1 MRFYDREDEIR
12 ILLENEAQ
20 AENTAMFTVL
30 MGRRRV
36 GKTSLIAKALE
47 GKVSAYLFVSRDSEA
62 MLCRKFQRSLE
73 EQLGIHVYG
82 ELTYFRDLFEV
93 IMRESINRHFTVVF
107 DEFQTLYKINPAI
120 FSEIQD
126 LWDRYHRESK
136 LNLIVVGSIQSL
148 MRRIFEDKNEPLYGR
163 PTSKFTLYPFRTDVL
178 KEILAEHSP
187 DYGNE
192 DLLCLYMITG
202 GVAKYVELL
211 MDAQC
216 YTKDRML
223 DYVCRQDSYFLT
235 EGRDMVNQEFGE
247 DGVTYF
253 SVLQMIADG
262 MTRRGD
268 IDGAMQKDMGVYL
281 QNLEKNYNMIS
292 RLKPLLSKPN
302 SKVSAYEISDLF
314 LRFWFR
320 FICPYQSLIERK
332 QLGLVRSNIAN
343 NYERFSGRT
352 LEQYFQAKAFESGL
366 YTQVGNW
373 WDRKGENEIDLI
385 ALNEFNHT
393 AVAAEIKRNSEKVN
407 LHALEAKVETLRKSD
422 FGKYSFSLQALSLED
437 M

>member
-268 IDGAMQKDMGVYL
+268 IDGAMRKDMGVYL

-373 WDRKGENEIDLI
+373 WDRKGGNEIDLI

-393 AVAAEIKRNSEKVN
+393 AVAAEIKRNSEKIN